1 MFSWVTTTGCAQT
14 LFVLSSFVSTDQHLR
29 VPPKFFM
36 AIGDSFSRVELA
48 TGNRD
53 GGEAAALHIA
63 SGDVQNAF
71 HHMGIPE
78 WLRLYFC
85 LRPLSA
91 PAFGMTGKNVQE
103 VRVSTEQKVF
113 PAPLTLPIVFS
124 QSMFFCQHVGL
135 QQASCAD
142 LPLSLPVITDGGP
155 PIVNGPNHSVC
166 FRWNCEDTFGA
177 VSKGATLTDQCLDG
191 PRESFRRAGLAV
203 HTITPAA
210 LSAETLRMRTIPSH
224 GVCGS
229 AFFVLRR
236 LCAF

>member
-1 MFSWVTTTGCAQT
+1 
-14 LFVLSSFVSTDQHLR
+14 
-29 VPPKFFM
+29 
-36 AIGDSFSRVELA
+36 
-48 TGNRD
+48 
-53 GGEAAALHIA
+53 
-63 SGDVQNAF
+63 
-71 HHMGIPE
+71 MG
-78 WLRLYFC
+78 
-85 LRPLSA
+85 
-91 PAFGMTGKNVQE
+91 
-103 VRVSTEQKVF
+103 
-113 PAPLTLPIVFS
+113 FS

-166 FRWNCEDTFGA
+166 FRWNCADTFGA

-224 GVCGS
+224 GVCGHGDKRIFRLTS
-229 AFFVLRR
+229 ALRVLMHRR
-236 LCAF
+236 RVSGRVVQLIAGHLSFGAIALARNIVPFWTRCMNSLRSTGCYVRNPWDSLKLVYFLF